1 MSSRKAERMKTLT
14 KALQERGVLH
24 LKDAADMLGVSMM
37 TIRRDI
43 ADTGGRF
50 AYLGGHII
58 LSPATEVDQPY
69 ELARAAD
76 SHRAA
81 KREACAHAARTIV
94 ADDTIFVDCG
104 TTLSHLVDFIPQDM
118 PITAICYALNIADR
132 LSRKSNVRLIM
143 LGGLYYPSSS
153 SFAGS
158 PGFEALDQLGLN
170 KAFISAAG
178 IDAVRGAT
186 CEHFH
191 EAPIKRQAI
200 SRSQESYLVVDSSK
214 VGRVK
219 AAFFAEVAAFR
230 AVITEAGAISIADPG

>member
-1 MSSRKAERMKTLT
+1 MSSRKTERMKTLT
-14 KALQERGVLH
+14 AALEERGVLH

-43 ADTGGRF
+43 AGMGGRF

-58 LSPATEVDQPY
+58 LASASEIDQPY

-81 KREACAHAARTIV
+81 KRAACEQAANTIA

-104 TTLSHLVDFIPQDM
+104 TTLSHLVDFIPEDM
-118 PITAICYALNIADR
+118 PVTAICYALNVADR
-132 LSRKSNVRLIM
+132 LSRKSNIRLIM
-143 LGGLYYPSSS
+143 LGGLYYPASA

-178 IDAVRGAT
+178 IDTVRGAT

-200 SRSQESYLVVDSSK
+200 ARSQESYLVVDSSK
-214 VGRVK
+214 IGRVK
-219 AAFFAEVAAFR
+219 AAFFAETAAFR
-230 AVITEAGAISIADPG
+230 AIITEAGAISMTADD